1 MFANYY
7 NNPGTK
13 ESLDATATISGK
25 RLITGSIVILVNA
38 PPELFRLV
46 DGGGGGAASAAAP
59 AHAEDSRTNN
69 NKN

>member
-1 MFANYY
+1 MFGNYY
-7 NNPGTK
+7 NNPGMK
-13 ESLDATATISGK
+13 ESPDATATKSGN
-25 RLITGSIVILVNA
+25 RLIAGSIVILVNA

-46 DGGGGGAASAAAP
+46 NGGGGAAA